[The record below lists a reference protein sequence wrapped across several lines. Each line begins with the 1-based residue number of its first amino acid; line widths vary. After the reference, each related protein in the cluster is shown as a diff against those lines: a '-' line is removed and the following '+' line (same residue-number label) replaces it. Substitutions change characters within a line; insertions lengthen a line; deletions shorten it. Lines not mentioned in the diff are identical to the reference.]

1 MSNTCIIGCDEMR
14 ERGIDTSF
22 YEYNRVPGIYKAVI
36 DLMAESRKTKRRM
49 FLMKSSE
56 ISFLPDSLLVCYQ
69 VMFTDYPDI
78 VSVFQLQKM
87 LKISRQ
93 LAYELI
99 NNGSIKAVKV
109 GNSYRI
115 PKVSVIGYMLNAA

>member
-1 MSNTCIIGCDEMR
+1 
-14 ERGIDTSF
+14 
-22 YEYNRVPGIYKAVI
+22 
-36 DLMAESRKTKRRM
+36 
-49 FLMKSSE
+49 MKSSE
-56 ISFLPDSLLVCYQ
+56 ITNLPNSLPVYYQ

-78 VSVFQLQKM
+78 VSVLQLQKM
-87 LKISRQ
+87 LNISRQ

-99 NNGSIKAVKV
+99 NNGSINAVKV